1 MKLIIFAFIISISIH
16 LLLFN
21 NYKNEKIKEENYT
34 NVEKSAKK
42 SDIKYVTIKKQE
54 PKKEIKKPVK
64 EIEKKIEKPKQINKP
79 KPTPTPKKYVKAKE
93 NIKFQ
98 EKRKQ
103 KEIQKAKEFQKKVLK
118 EQIVEKKPSI
128 QEKTLEDFLSQKEPV
143 DKKILNKLE
152 RLYGREYE
160 NFTKVQKAYL
170 EKNINNF
177 QTITQ
182 RVLNRLG
189 YPRIAAKLR
198 LSGTNIV
205 EFLFHPNGSIS
216 NLKIIDSSGYEVFDE
231 YTLELIEIAYKDYP
245 KPKTTTKL
253 RFNVSYRLY

>member
-21 NYKNEKIKEENYT
+21 SYKNEKIEKQSISNS
-34 NVEKSAKK
+34 EKSVKK

-54 PKKEIKKPVK
+54 PKKEIKEVIKKV
-64 EIEKKIEKPKQINKP
+64 EKKIEKPKPIVKP
-79 KPTPTPKKYVKAKE
+79 KPKPTPKKYVKA
-93 NIKFQ
+93 
-98 EKRKQ
+98 

-118 EQIVEKKPSI
+118 EQVVDEKPTI
-128 QEKTLEDFLSQKEPV
+128 EEKTLEDFLSQKEPV

-152 RLYGREYE
+152 RLYGREYQ

-245 KPKTTTKL
+245 RPKTTTKL

>member
-1 MKLIIFAFIISISIH
+1 MKLIILAFIISISMH

-21 NYKNEKIKEENYT
+21 NYKNEEIIKKNET
-34 NVEKSAKK
+34 NIEKNVKK
-42 SDIKYVTIKKQE
+42 SDIKYVKLKKAE
-54 PKKEIKKPVK
+54 PKKIVKKPA
-64 EIEKKIEKPKQINKP
+64 KK
-79 KPTPTPKKYVKAKE
+79 PTPKKVVKKTVKKPTKKYIKAKK

-98 EKRKQ
+98 EKRKKKVV
-103 KEIQKAKEFQKKVLK
+103 KEAKEFQKKVLK
-118 EQIVEKKPSI
+118 EQVVKNKPTV
-128 QEKTLEDFLSQKEPV
+128 QEKTLEDFLAQKDPV
-143 DKKILNKLE
+143 DKKILNKLQ

-177 QTITQ
+177 QVITQ

-189 YPRIAAKLR
+189 YPRIAAKMR

-205 EFLFHPNGSIS
+205 EFLFHPNGNIS
-216 NLKIIDSSGYEVFDE
+216 KLKIIDSSGYEVFDE

-245 KPKTTTKL
+245 RPKTTTKL